1 MPVYEYTCH
10 QCRKGFEVVRK
21 MQDYREPAYCPVCHT
36 LGNRVLS
43 PAAVRGDYEGY
54 QCPVTGKWVEGR
66 KAHEENLRQTGC
78 RVFEPGEKQEFER
91 RREREEAEFDA
102 KLEQSIGETVAAMPA
117 EKQQKL
123 AQELAAGAGI
133 GFTRSTVED

>member
-1 MPVYEYTCH
+1 
-10 QCRKGFEVVRK
+10 
-21 MQDYREPAYCPVCHT
+21 MQDYREPAYCPECGT

-43 PAAVRGDYEGY
+43 APAVRGDYAGY

-78 RVFEPGEKQEFER
+78 RIFEPGEREEFQR
-91 RREREEAEFDA
+91 RKEREEAEFDS
-102 KLEQSIGETVAAMPA
+102 KLEASIGETVAAMSQ